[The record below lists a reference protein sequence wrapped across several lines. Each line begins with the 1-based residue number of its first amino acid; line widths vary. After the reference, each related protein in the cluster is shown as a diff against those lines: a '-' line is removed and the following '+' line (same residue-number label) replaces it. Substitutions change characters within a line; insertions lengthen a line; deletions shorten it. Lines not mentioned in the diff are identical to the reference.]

1 MKIVLTGGG
10 TGGHLV
16 PLVTVAQKIKEKAP
30 DAEFIFM
37 GPNGKMERDIM
48 GQANIPIKHILS
60 GKKRRYFSFKNF
72 IDVFKIPLGV
82 IQSLFWLLI
91 YMPDAVFSKG
101 GYASIPVVLASWA
114 YRIPV
119 LIHESDASPGMA
131 NSMMTKFAE
140 RVAVSYPEAEQYFP
154 ASQVVI
160 TGSPVR
166 DDLVRG
172 DAAKAR
178 ELFHLLE
185 SKKIIF
191 VLGGSQGARSINN
204 KILNILPDLLH
215 KYQIIHQ
222 TGEKNYEEVAHK
234 AGELG
239 IKPGHGG
246 YYPMAFYGSELADI
260 LAVSDLVITRAGA
273 TTLSEIAAT
282 GKAAIVIPLDSSA
295 NNHQRMNAY
304 SLAKNGSCLVMEEN
318 NLGEHMMLEKIEEI
332 MTNDELRAKM
342 SRNIQVFYHPD
353 AADKIA
359 EGVLGMIK

>member
-1 MKIVLTGGG
+1 
-10 TGGHLV
+10 
-16 PLVTVAQKIKEKAP
+16 
-30 DAEFIFM
+30 
-37 GPNGKMERDIM
+37 
-48 GQANIPIKHILS
+48 
-60 GKKRRYFSFKNF
+60 
-72 IDVFKIPLGV
+72 
-82 IQSLFWLLI
+82 
-91 YMPDAVFSKG
+91 
-101 GYASIPVVLASWA
+101 
-114 YRIPV
+114 
-119 LIHESDASPGMA
+119 MA